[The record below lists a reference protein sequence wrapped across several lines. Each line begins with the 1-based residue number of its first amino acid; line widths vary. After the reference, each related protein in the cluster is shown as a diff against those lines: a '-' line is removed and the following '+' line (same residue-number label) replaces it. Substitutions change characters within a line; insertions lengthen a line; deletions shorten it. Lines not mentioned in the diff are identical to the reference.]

1 MPKNLILRKH
11 KFAYENK
18 VLTKLIDIKIPDIGD
33 FENIEVV
40 EILVKKGDS
49 VNKEEGLIT
58 LETDKA
64 SMDVPSP
71 ESGTIDS
78 IGIKIGDR
86 VKQGHSIGKIAVQK
100 SKKII
105 EKEVKAPK
113 KTEKKATSV
122 SNNISISSLERESEV
137 NELYSSQQSSS
148 SQLPYINE
156 ATFTLAH
163 ASPSVRKFARELGV
177 NLIEVKGTGPKSRIL
192 QDDIKVYVKSILS
205 GSLSSKSAL
214 PKITTVDHAKFGEI
228 SIEKLGR
235 IQRISGP
242 RLQASWVNLPHV
254 TQHDLADITE
264 MESER
269 ARQISL
275 KKNKDIKISPLAF
288 IIKAC
293 ALTLGNF
300 PKINASLSEDAS
312 SLVYKKY
319 CNIGFAADTKDGL
332 VVPVIKD
339 VKNKTIIEIA
349 KELMSLSECARNGN
363 LSSEDIQGATFTVSS
378 LGGIGG
384 IAFTPIINAPEVAIL
399 GVSRSSMQPVWINKE
414 FKPRLMLPLSF
425 SYDHRVIDGAYA
437 ARFTTALGE
446 QLTQVKAL
454 VGKG

>member
-1 MPKNLILRKH
+1 
-11 KFAYENK
+11 
-18 VLTKLIDIKIPDIGD
+18 LTKLIDIKIPDLGD

-71 ESGTIDS
+71 ESGIIDS
-78 IGIKIGDR
+78 IRVKVGDQ
-86 VKQGHSIGKIAVQK
+86 VKQGHTIAKIVVQK

-105 EKEVKAPK
+105 EKEVNTPK
-113 KTEKKATSV
+113 RAEKEATSI
-122 SNNISISSLERESEV
+122 SGNTSISSFERESES
-137 NELYSSQQSSS
+137 NQLYSSQSTLR
-148 SQLPYINE
+148 QLPLINE
-156 ATFTLAH
+156 EAFSLAH

-205 GSLSSKSAL
+205 GTLASKSAL
-214 PKITTVDHAKFGEI
+214 PKITTVDYAKFGEI
-228 SIEKLGR
+228 STEELSR
-235 IQRISGP
+235 IQKISGP

-269 ARQISL
+269 LRQTSL
-275 KKNKDIKISPLAF
+275 KKNKNIKISPLAF

-293 ALTLGNF
+293 ALTLESF

-319 CNIGFAADTKDGL
+319 INIGFAADTENGL

-339 VKNKTIIEIA
+339 VNHKTMIEIA
-349 KELMSLSECARNGN
+349 KELIGLSECARKGN
-363 LSSEDIQGATFTVSS
+363 LSGKDMQGATFTVSS

-384 IAFTPIINAPEVAIL
+384 TAFTPIINAPEVAIL

>member
-1 MPKNLILRKH
+1 M
-11 KFAYENK
+11 
-18 VLTKLIDIKIPDIGD
+18 TKLIDIIIPDLGD

-49 VNKEEGLIT
+49 VNKEDGLIT

-78 IGIKIGDR
+78 IRIKIGDQ
-86 VKQGHSIGKIAVQK
+86 VKQGHIIGKLAIQK
-100 SKKII
+100 PKKIV
-105 EKEVKAPK
+105 EKEVINPK
-113 KTEKKATSV
+113 RKEKRATSV
-122 SNNISISSLERESEV
+122 SVNTPINSLERDSGP
-137 NELYSSQQSSS
+137 NQLYSSQSTS
-148 SQLPYINE
+148 SQLPPINE
-156 ATFTLAH
+156 EAFSLAH

-177 NLIEVKGTGPKSRIL
+177 NLIEIKGTGAKARIL
-192 QDDIKVYVKSILS
+192 HDDIKVYVKSILS
-205 GSLSSKSAL
+205 GSFASKSAL
-214 PKITTVDHAKFGEI
+214 PKITTVDYAKFGEI
-228 SIEKLGR
+228 SIEELSR
-235 IQRISGP
+235 IQKISGP

-269 ARQISL
+269 LRQISL
-275 KKNKDIKISPLAF
+275 KKNKNIKISPLAF

-293 ALTLGNF
+293 ALTLEDF

-319 CNIGFAADTKDGL
+319 FNIGFAADTKDGL

-339 VKNKTIIEIA
+339 VNHKTMIEIA
-349 KELMSLSECARNGN
+349 KELIDLSECARNGK
-363 LSSEDIQGATFTVSS
+363 LSGEDIQGATFTISS

-384 IAFTPIINAPEVAIL
+384 TAFTPIINAPEVAIL
-399 GVSRSSMQPVWINKE
+399 GVSRSSVHPVWINEE

-437 ARFTTALGE
+437 ARFTTVLGE
-446 QLTQVKAL
+446 RLTQVKAL

>member
-1 MPKNLILRKH
+1 M
-11 KFAYENK
+11 
-18 VLTKLIDIKIPDIGD
+18 TKLIDIKIPDLGD

-71 ESGTIDS
+71 ESGIIDS
-78 IGIKIGDR
+78 IRVKVGDQ
-86 VKQGHSIGKIAVQK
+86 VKQGHTIAKIVVQK

-105 EKEVKAPK
+105 EKEVNTPK
-113 KTEKKATSV
+113 RVEKEATLISG
-122 SNNISISSLERESEV
+122 NTSISSLERESES
-137 NELYSSQQSSS
+137 NQLYSSQSTLR
-148 SQLPYINE
+148 QLPLINE
-156 ATFTLAH
+156 EAFSLAH

-177 NLIEVKGTGPKSRIL
+177 NLIEVKGTGSKSRIL

-205 GSLSSKSAL
+205 GTLASKSAL
-214 PKITTVDHAKFGEI
+214 PKITTVDYAKFGEI
-228 SIEKLGR
+228 STEELSR
-235 IQRISGP
+235 IQKISGP

-269 ARQISL
+269 LRQTSL
-275 KKNKDIKISPLAF
+275 KKNKNIKISPLAF

-293 ALTLGNF
+293 ALTLESF

-319 CNIGFAADTKDGL
+319 INIGFAADTENGL

-339 VKNKTIIEIA
+339 VNHKTMIEIA
-349 KELMSLSECARNGN
+349 KELIGLSECARKGN
-363 LSSEDIQGATFTVSS
+363 LSGKDMQGATFTVSS

-384 IAFTPIINAPEVAIL
+384 TAFTPIINAPEVAIL

>member
-1 MPKNLILRKH
+1 M
-11 KFAYENK
+11 A
-18 VLTKLIDIKIPDIGD
+18 KLIDIKIPDLGD

-78 IGIKIGDR
+78 IRIKVGDQ
-86 VKQGHSIGKIAVQK
+86 VKQGHIIGKIVVQK
-100 SKKII
+100 SKKIV
-105 EKEVKAPK
+105 EKEVNTPK
-113 KTEKKATSV
+113 KTEKKATPV
-122 SNNISISSLERESEV
+122 SNNTSISSLERESES
-137 NELYSSQQSSS
+137 NQLYSSQSTS
-148 SQLPYINE
+148 SQLSPINE
-156 ATFTLAH
+156 EAFSLAH

-177 NLIEVKGTGPKSRIL
+177 NLIEVKGTGSKSRIL
-192 QDDIKVYVKSILS
+192 HDDIKVYVKAILS
-205 GSLSSKSAL
+205 GSLASKSAL
-214 PKITTVDHAKFGEI
+214 PKIKTVDYAKFGEI
-228 SIEKLGR
+228 SVEELGK

-269 ARQISL
+269 LRQISL
-275 KKNKDIKISPLAF
+275 KKNKNIKISPLAF

-293 ALTLGNF
+293 ALTLEDF

-319 CNIGFAADTKDGL
+319 LNIGFAADTKNGL
-332 VVPVIKD
+332 VVPVIKG
-339 VKNKTIIEIA
+339 VNHKTMIEIA
-349 KELMSLSECARNGN
+349 KELIDLSECARNGN
-363 LSSEDIQGATFTVSS
+363 LSGEDMQGATFTISS

-384 IAFTPIINAPEVAIL
+384 TAFTPIINAPEVAIL
-399 GVSRSSMQPVWINKE
+399 GVSRSSMQPVWFNKE

-454 VGKG
+454 VGKR

>member
-1 MPKNLILRKH
+1 
-11 KFAYENK
+11 
-18 VLTKLIDIKIPDIGD
+18 LTKLIDIKIPDLGD

-71 ESGTIDS
+71 ESGIIDS
-78 IGIKIGDR
+78 IRVKVGDQ
-86 VKQGHSIGKIAVQK
+86 VKQGHTIGKIVVQK

-105 EKEVKAPK
+105 EKEVNTPK
-113 KTEKKATSV
+113 RAEKEATSI
-122 SNNISISSLERESEV
+122 SGNTSISSFERESES
-137 NELYSSQQSSS
+137 NQLYSSQSTLR
-148 SQLPYINE
+148 QLPLINE
-156 ATFTLAH
+156 EAFSLAH

-205 GSLSSKSAL
+205 GTLASKSAL
-214 PKITTVDHAKFGEI
+214 PKITTVDYAKFGEI
-228 SIEKLGR
+228 STEELSR
-235 IQRISGP
+235 IQKISGP

-269 ARQISL
+269 LRQTSL
-275 KKNKDIKISPLAF
+275 KKNKNIKISPLAF

-293 ALTLGNF
+293 ALTLESF

-319 CNIGFAADTKDGL
+319 INIGFAADTENGL

-339 VKNKTIIEIA
+339 VNHKTMIEIA
-349 KELMSLSECARNGN
+349 KELIGLSECARKGN
-363 LSSEDIQGATFTVSS
+363 LSGKDMQGATFTVSS

-384 IAFTPIINAPEVAIL
+384 TAFTPIINAPEVAIL